1 MAVLNSQGSQGGGNN
16 TSQGTQASNTQGQEQ
31 AVAQASQ
38 SQQVGGP
45 GQALNKGGSFL
56 GDANGFLNQLNQL
69 LSNPIVQKRIEQ
81 RTGNGGQGQ
90 GNQVM
95 GQGQQQGQAPQGQ
108 QPQQPQQGQQ
118 VPQQA
123 PAQGKEKETPREIRP
138 QDIDT
143 VEVFQAKLFDPEQRQ
158 ELTQGLEQI
167 GALVEDECSGM
178 DTTLSELK
186 EYLES
191 DEFQEQIDQLKEAG
205 MV

>member
-1 MAVLNSQGSQGGGNN
+1 MAVLNSQGGGNN
-16 TSQGTQASNTQGQEQ
+16 TSQGTQAPNTQGQEQ

-95 GQGQQQGQAPQGQ
+95 GQGGQQGQAPQGQ
-108 QPQQPQQGQQ
+108 QPQQ
-118 VPQQA
+118 PQQA

-143 VEVFQAKLFDPEQRQ
+143 VEVFQAKLFDPEQRE